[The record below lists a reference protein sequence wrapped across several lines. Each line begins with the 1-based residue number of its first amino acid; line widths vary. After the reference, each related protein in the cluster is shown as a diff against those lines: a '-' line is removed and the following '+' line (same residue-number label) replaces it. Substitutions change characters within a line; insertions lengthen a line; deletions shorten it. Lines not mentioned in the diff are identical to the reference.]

1 MRRRSRLWVS
11 STVFSI
17 TTSLNRPLHR
27 PALCEDGDTVHAD
40 GAARAR
46 FVQAPAAPV
55 RTCFF
60 GGMFCFARAEA
71 LVVDA
76 PPDVHAPFLNLG
88 DEMSMAARLW
98 TRGWD
103 FFAPHRNI
111 AFHLYK
117 NNYRNLYFN
126 EDRRMGLRLYAD
138 EAERYGSLDDV
149 RVPLSSILFVAY
161 PGFA

>member
-1 MRRRSRLWVS
+1 MR
-11 STVFSI
+11 T
-17 TTSLNRPLHR
+17 
-27 PALCEDGDTVHAD
+27 
-40 GAARAR
+40 R
-46 FVQAPAAPV
+46 FY
-55 RTCFF
+55 

-88 DEMSMAARLW
+88 DEMSTAARLW

-103 FFAPHRNI
+103 FFAPHRNVV
-111 AFHLYK
+111 FHLYK

-149 RVPLSSILFVAY
+149 RVFPPPPSPPSVFRASVAFSSFELPHRRYPALSISLAMYASVQPRRHVDLGAN
-161 PGFA
+161 

>member
-1 MRRRSRLWVS
+1 
-11 STVFSI
+11 
-17 TTSLNRPLHR
+17 
-27 PALCEDGDTVHAD
+27 
-40 GAARAR
+40 
-46 FVQAPAAPV
+46 V
-55 RTCFF
+55 RTCFY

-76 PPDVHAPFLNLG
+76 PADVHAPFLNLG
-88 DEMSMAARLW
+88 DEMSTAARLW

-149 RVPLSSILFVAY
+149 RLPLSPVGLLSRLGLASLLRANIALSAPSGSDTVATLLHQS
-161 PGFA
+161 A